1 MSKARI
7 CDRCKKVLDCTPSA
21 EIKVDFGYYGTHHYE
36 LCEDCKKILV
46 CWLIEGE
53 NDEKDHDQGV

>member
-7 CDRCKKVLDCTPSA
+7 CDRCKKVLECTPSA
-21 EIKVDFGYYGTHHYE
+21 KIEVDHGYYGILYYH

-46 CWLIEGE
+46 RWLTEGS
-53 NDEKDHDQGV
+53 K